1 MLAVTGKKRMGLLLA
16 GALVMG
22 LLAGCLP
29 QKEPENPLAPK
40 TEEENLGQTF
50 AAEDEERQEK
60 ELEKLNQQA
69 DFAGP
74 RSWEEAD
81 RKSVV

>member
-40 TEEENLGQTF
+40 TEEELAEERAKKE
-50 AAEDEERQEK
+50 AAEK
-60 ELEKLNQQA
+60 EAE
-69 DFAGP
+69 
-74 RSWEEAD
+74 
-81 RKSVV
+81 

>member
-29 QKEPENPLAPK
+29 Q
-40 TEEENLGQTF
+40 
-50 AAEDEERQEK
+50 
-60 ELEKLNQQA
+60 
-69 DFAGP
+69 
-74 RSWEEAD
+74 
-81 RKSVV
+81 